1 MPALWSLQSFLL
13 LITCPRIEQVSM
25 LTSAAGRM
33 ALLLGL
39 HKPQNPKLFLFW
51 SCVLAS
57 RWDSLRNAE
66 SRATSRPCP
75 DLMTFAPSSG
85 PEEATI
91 FTWFFDMVADADG
104 ERCGGNFGA
113 QLHGNDWE
121 AHLHQMGAGIITLSP
136 GLKEMMILTRMYLR
150 GEVDEHAVQNIGGL
164 AKQCRASNL
173 NPFASVLQGL
183 GVDK

>member
-1 MPALWSLQSFLL
+1 
-13 LITCPRIEQVSM
+13 
-25 LTSAAGRM
+25 
-33 ALLLGL
+33 
-39 HKPQNPKLFLFW
+39 
-51 SCVLAS
+51 
-57 RWDSLRNAE
+57 
-66 SRATSRPCP
+66 
-75 DLMTFAPSSG
+75 MTFAPSSG

-104 ERCGGNFGA
+104 ERCGGNSGA